1 MFCYLPRRLI
11 LTLVFLLSSIV
22 CAAQSEYIRIGSI
35 EFFGTSGI
43 DVPKVR
49 TQVAAP
55 ESQNISWDAVESL
68 QQQLRNA
75 AATAM
80 GHPATDAAAV
90 CCNANGELML
100 YIGLGGA
107 NSRMVPRLP
116 VPQGSSCLPQSALD
130 LYDRAID
137 ANLKAVQSGDATEDD
152 SLGYALGHNPGLR
165 RAQLEMRD
173 FALHNLA
180 TIETALRDCSQNK
193 HRRAATELLGYAE
206 TSSQQV
212 SKLVHASEDSDSTV
226 RNNALRA
233 LEVLASS
240 SKKVEIPG
248 ESFIPLLNSD
258 QWTDRNKAGLLFMR
272 LTSSG
277 DSKLLSAL
285 ASQSFDSL
293 VEMARWK
300 DKGHALAYRIVLGRI
315 GGLDEKVSEAMANQG
330 RTEELI
336 AAAQKRR

>member
-1 MFCYLPRRLI
+1 VAC
-11 LTLVFLLSSIV
+11 V
-22 CAAQSEYIRIGSI
+22 AQSEYIRIGSI
-35 EFFGTSGI
+35 DFFGTAGI
-43 DVPKVR
+43 DVAKAR
-49 TQVAAP
+49 SQVSAN
-55 ESQNISWDAVESL
+55 ESQNISSDEIEPL
-68 QQQLRNA
+68 QQQLKNA
-75 AATAM
+75 IASAT

-107 NSRMVPRLP
+107 NSRSVPHLP

-130 LYDRAID
+130 LYDRAMD
-137 ANLKAVQSGDATEDD
+137 ANAKAVQSRDGAEDD
-152 SLGYALGHNPGLR
+152 SLGYALGHNPELR
-165 RAQLEMRD
+165 HAQLEMRE

-180 TIETALRDCSQNK
+180 TIEAALRDCSQNK
-193 HRRAATELLGYAE
+193 HRRAAAELLGYAD

-212 SKLVHASEDSDSTV
+212 LELVRASEDSDSTV
-226 RNNALRA
+226 RNNAVRA
-233 LEVLASS
+233 LEVLSS
-240 SKKVEIPG
+240 SKRRVEIPG

-258 QWTDRNKAGLLFMR
+258 RWTDRNKAGLLFMR

-293 VEMARWK
+293 AEMARWK
-300 DKGHALAYRIVLGRI
+300 DKGHAIAYRIILGRI
-315 GGLDEKVSEAMANQG
+315 AGLSEKVSEEMANDKS

-336 AAAQKRR
+336 AAAQKKR

>member
-1 MFCYLPRRLI
+1 MLTYLQRRLI
-11 LTLVFLLSSIV
+11 LTFVFLVSCLV

-35 EFFGTSGI
+35 EFFGTAGI

-49 TQVAAP
+49 TQVAAH
-55 ESQNISWDAVESL
+55 ETQNISWDAIEPL
-68 QQQLRNA
+68 QQQLRNEVA
-75 AATAM
+75 AAT

-90 CCNANGELML
+90 CCNSNGELML
-100 YIGLGGA
+100 YVGLGGA
-107 NSRMVPRLP
+107 NSRSVPHLP
-116 VPQGSSCLPQSALD
+116 APQGSSCLPKSALD
-130 LYDRAID
+130 LYDRAMD
-137 ANLKAVQSGDATEDD
+137 ANLKAVQSGDAAEDD
-152 SLGYALGHNPGLR
+152 SLGYALAHSPVLR
-165 RAQLEMRD
+165 QTQLEMRE

-180 TIETALRDCSQNK
+180 TIESALRDCSQNK
-193 HRRAATELLGYAE
+193 HRQAAAELLGYAE

-212 SKLVHASEDSDSTV
+212 SELAHASEDSDSTV
-226 RNNALRA
+226 RNNAVRA

-240 SKKVEIPG
+240 SRKVEIPG

-285 ASQSFDSL
+285 ASQSLDSL

-315 GGLDEKVSEAMANQG
+315 GGLDEKVSEEMANQG

-336 AAAQKRR
+336 AAALKKR

>member
-1 MFCYLPRRLI
+1 VSSLP
-11 LTLVFLLSSIV
+11 

-35 EFFGTSGI
+35 EFFGTAGI
-43 DVPKVR
+43 DIPKAR
-49 TQVAAP
+49 TQVAAR
-55 ESQNISWDAVESL
+55 ESQNISWDAVEPL
-68 QQQLRNA
+68 QQQLRNQLKSA
-75 AATAM
+75 L

-90 CCNANGELML
+90 CCDSNGELML

-107 NSRMVPRLP
+107 NSRSVPHLP
-116 VPQGSSCLPQSALD
+116 VPQGSSCLPESALD
-130 LYDRAID
+130 LYDRTRD
-137 ANLKAVQSGDATEDD
+137 ANAKAVQSGDNAEDD

-165 RAQLEMRD
+165 QAQLEMRE
-173 FALHNLA
+173 FALHKLA
-180 TIETALRDCSQNK
+180 TIENALQDCSQIK
-193 HRRAATELLGYAE
+193 HRRAAAELLGYADP
-206 TSSQQV
+206 SNRQV
-212 SKLVHASEDSDSTV
+212 SELVRASEDSDSTV

-233 LEVLASS
+233 LELLSS
-240 SKKVEIPG
+240 SKKVGVPG
-248 ESFIPLLNSD
+248 DTFVPLLNSD
-258 QWTDRNKAGLLFMR
+258 LWTDRNKAGLLFMH

-315 GGLDEKVSEAMANQG
+315 AGLDEKVTEEMANQG

-336 AAAQKRR
+336 VAAQKKR

>member
-1 MFCYLPRRLI
+1 MLTYLQQRLI
-11 LTLVFLLSSIV
+11 LICLLLSSLA
-22 CAAQSEYIRIGSI
+22 CGAQSEYIRIGSI
-35 EFFGTSGI
+35 EFFGTAGI

-49 TQVAAP
+49 TQVAAH
-55 ESQNISWDAVESL
+55 ESQNISWDAIEPL
-68 QQQLRNA
+68 QQQLRNEVA
-75 AATAM
+75 AAT

-90 CCNANGELML
+90 CCNSNGELML
-100 YIGLGGA
+100 YVGLGGA
-107 NSRMVPRLP
+107 NSHMVQHLP
-116 VPQGSSCLPQSALD
+116 APQGSSCLPKSALD
-130 LYDRAID
+130 LYDRAMD
-137 ANLKAVQSGDATEDD
+137 ANLKAVQSGDAAEDD
-152 SLGYALGHNPGLR
+152 SLGYALAHSPVLR
-165 RAQLEMRD
+165 QTQLEMRE

-180 TIETALRDCSQNK
+180 TIENVLRDCSQNK
-193 HRRAATELLGYAE
+193 HRQAAAELLGYAE

-212 SKLVHASEDSDSTV
+212 SELAHASEDSDSTV
-226 RNNALRA
+226 RNNAVRA

-240 SKKVEIPG
+240 SRKVEIPG

-277 DSKLLSAL
+277 DSELLKAL
-285 ASQSFDSL
+285 VSQSLDSL

-315 GGLDEKVSEAMANQG
+315 AGLDEKVTEEMANQG

-336 AAAQKRR
+336 TAAQKKR